1 MILVNH
7 YAIWSWIPKT
17 VFIKRCR
24 LKNLSFSF
32 VLFHWNQFFLDFC
45 CLCREQLSAAL
56 YLLKHLLLPYR
67 VHFRMNDEWPTDQRW
82 INNDRF
88 WPTIP
93 FQWNTYE
100 SATHCSHRWVW
111 GDGHGQPAIFQNFE
125 LRTGQWWMMDFV
137 YLSAWI
143 VIDRQDVTVQN
154 KSLRR
159 GHCILNCQIPKDS
172 VLKDQKELY
181 CNNHQKRFV
190 KRCPAPPPYVSAP
203 FSPTQ
208 GALDFVCREWPWKC
222 NLSFFALLW
231 SCLLTLLNWISCS
244 PTQKKPGLY
253 QAIDHIQRHTHTNI
267 HVYRI

>member
-1 MILVNH
+1 
-7 YAIWSWIPKT
+7 
-17 VFIKRCR
+17 
-24 LKNLSFSF
+24 
-32 VLFHWNQFFLDFC
+32 
-45 CLCREQLSAAL
+45 
-56 YLLKHLLLPYR
+56 
-67 VHFRMNDEWPTDQRW
+67 MNDQQINDGSTMIDSDQ
-82 INNDRF
+82 
-88 WPTIP
+88 TIP

-111 GDGHGQPAIFQNFE
+111 GHGHGQPAIFQNFE

-143 VIDRQDVTVQN
+143 VTDRQDVTVQN